1 MKGLIMADE
10 ATTSQAVTDNNDSV
24 ATTTYVVGEH
34 SVYNSVEE
42 LFKGAKQK
50 EEYISKLQQELA
62 TAREKIEQLSTK
74 SNITEQLKQ
83 IRENKMDTENTNTPM
98 LPEDAIK
105 QIALKAMQESNKA
118 QEAESNLANCKQA
131 VASINSDVELALKN
145 KANELGCTVEY
156 LESIAKTSPKAFK
169 SMFGIKETV
178 SFDSVNFLQSS
189 RQANNATDTSEAD
202 AFFKDK
208 TLVNNP
214 TKVAEFMKRAM
225 KDPSLVSHIKW

>member
-1 MKGLIMADE
+1 MADE

-34 SVYNSVEE
+34 SVYHGAEA
-42 LFKGAKQK
+42 LHKGAIEKENYINVLK
-50 EEYISKLQQELA
+50 EENAKLKETIEKLSKTE
-62 TAREKIEQLSTK
+62 TIV
-74 SNITEQLKQ
+74 EQLKQ

-105 QIALKAMQESNKA
+105 QIALKAMQESTKA

-131 VASINSDVELALKN
+131 VASISSDVDTALKS
-145 KANELGCTVEY
+145 KAKELGCTVEY

-178 SFDSVNFLQSS
+178 SFDSVNFLQNS
-189 RQANNATDTSEAD
+189 RQASQEGDSSEAE
-202 AFFKDK
+202 AFFKNKAAMRD
-208 TLVNNP
+208 P
-214 TKVAEFMKRAM
+214 RAVAAFMEKAM
-225 KDPSLVSHIKW
+225 KDPSMLSKINKW